1 MDGKRNAV
9 LFTAAFFLLAF
20 VLLGCTLGM
29 QLSLRAELDALPA
42 AQEVQT
48 TADPAE
54 TLASADTPDE
64 ASLSL
69 TELETNASEASA
81 GQLEQPAQTTR
92 SRTAAVRTETTRRQA
107 ATTTEKSTQLSE
119 VLVVNTNSKK
129 IHSPDCSY
137 VRNMKEENRAEISSA
152 QLEEYLANGYSMCAH
167 CEGYVQ

>member
-29 QLSLRAELDALPA
+29 QLSLRAELDALPT
-42 AQEVQT
+42 AQEAQT

-54 TLASADTPDE
+54 TLASADAPNE
-64 ASLSL
+64 ASLVL
-69 TELETNASEASA
+69 TQT
-81 GQLEQPAQTTR
+81 QPAASIAEQTETSGQTTSR

>member
-1 MDGKRNAV
+1 MDGKRNAL

-29 QLSLRAELDALPA
+29 QLSLRTTLDALPA
-42 AQEVQT
+42 AQEAQT

-54 TLASADTPDE
+54 TLAFADAPNE
-64 ASLSL
+64 ASLVL
-69 TELETNASEASA
+69 TQT
-81 GQLEQPAQTTR
+81 QPAASIAEQTEMTGQTTSR

>member
-1 MDGKRNAV
+1 MTG
-9 LFTAAFFLLAF
+9 
-20 VLLGCTLGM
+20 
-29 QLSLRAELDALPA
+29 
-42 AQEVQT
+42 QT
-48 TADPAE
+48 T
-54 TLASADTPDE
+54 S
-64 ASLSL
+64 
-69 TELETNASEASA
+69 
-81 GQLEQPAQTTR
+81 R

>member
-42 AQEVQT
+42 AQEAQT

-54 TLASADTPDE
+54 TLASADAPNE
-64 ASLSL
+64 ASLVL
-69 TELETNASEASA
+69 TQT
-81 GQLEQPAQTTR
+81 QPAASIAEQTEMTGQTTSR
-92 SRTAAVRTETTRRQA
+92 SRTGAVRTETTRRQA

-167 CEGYVQ
+167 CEGYLQ

>member
-42 AQEVQT
+42 AQEAQT

-54 TLASADTPDE
+54 TLASADAPYE
-64 ASLSL
+64 ASLVL
-69 TELETNASEASA
+69 TQTQPAASIA
-81 GQLEQPAQTTR
+81 EQPEMTGQTTSR

>member
-1 MDGKRNAV
+1 MDGKRNAL

-42 AQEVQT
+42 AQEAQT

-54 TLASADTPDE
+54 TLASADAPNE
-64 ASLSL
+64 ASLVL
-69 TELETNASEASA
+69 TQTQPAASIA
-81 GQLEQPAQTTR
+81 EQPEMTGQTTSR

>member
-54 TLASADTPDE
+54 TLASADAPNE
-64 ASLSL
+64 ASLVL
-69 TELETNASEASA
+69 TQTQPAASIA
-81 GQLEQPAQTTR
+81 EQPEMTGQTTSR
-92 SRTAAVRTETTRRQA
+92 SRTAAVAHGNDSAAGGDHYRKVHAAFRSACRQH
-107 ATTTEKSTQLSE
+107 QF
-119 VLVVNTNSKK
+119 
-129 IHSPDCSY
+129 
-137 VRNMKEENRAEISSA
+137 
-152 QLEEYLANGYSMCAH
+152 
-167 CEGYVQ
+167 